1 MLQALAA
8 LFGAAFTVAACY
20 AAGAL
25 LIARVTRGI
34 GTPLKRFE
42 YLPLAFLTGAACL
55 QLLIFVT
62 LALRIGYKGVW
73 FVLLGTLIWA
83 GLKMPLSGRGN
94 AVPQSLKIGFGIIF
108 GVFTLIYF
116 VNAWAPETSPDGA
129 SYHLEF
135 VARFVRAHRFVRIP
149 DNMYAA
155 LSEGIEMLYVP
166 AFAFGRHSA
175 AALVHFGF
183 MVALALAMFAYGRR
197 IGNAW
202 AGAAGALLL
211 YLSPV
216 VGRDG
221 TTAYIDV
228 AVAAIAFA
236 VFYWLEIWD
245 ERRAMGLLI
254 PVGLLAGYA
263 YAAKYTA
270 FVLVLYALGFV
281 AWRAKRIRPVLVVAG
296 CAAIMIAPWM
306 LKDWLQYRNPVAPLA
321 DQIFRNP
328 YVHVYAEQDW
338 SAWLRRYDIANL
350 WTLPL
355 EVTMRGAHVQGLI
368 GPVFLLAPLALL
380 ALRYR
385 AGRRLLLPG
394 FLFLAVYFTNIGAR
408 FLIPCLPFFA
418 LAMALAINARVLLA
432 LVVAVHA
439 VASWPWDITRYSSPY
454 VWRIQEFPLAA
465 ALRVTSQEAYL
476 RKHLD
481 EDDVIRMVQ
490 TKVPAGGRVFSSEG
504 FATSYTS
511 REILIGYES
520 AFNNLIADM
529 LFMGYTEDYQPTKAA
544 VFHFGERTV
553 TRLRVLQTAQAKYG
567 QMWDVDELRFYDHG
581 AEVARKP
588 GAWKVRAWPNSF
600 EAQLAFDNS
609 EATRWRTW
617 ETASPGDYL
626 DVDFGEQTAVDEV
639 RVETSNQS
647 TWPMHLQ
654 VETINAQGRWQQITD
669 QFEIQPHVFHGSIR
683 RQATYEMHRR
693 GVDYLLV
700 MDNAWGADDFRDDPE
715 SWGLEVIGRSSHAS
729 LYKVMP

>member
-1 MLQALAA
+1 MLHALAA

-25 LIARVTRGI
+25 IIARVTRGI

-42 YLPLAFLTGAACL
+42 FVPLAFLTGAAGV
-55 QLLIFVT
+55 QLLIFAT

-73 FVLLGTLIWA
+73 MVLFAGLIWA
-83 GLKMPLSGRGN
+83 GLRIPLAGGTAAPR
-94 AVPQSLKIGFGIIF
+94 ALRLGFGIIF
-108 GVFTLIYF
+108 GVFTAIYF

-135 VARFVRAHRFVRIP
+135 VGRFVRAHRFVRIP

-183 MVALALAMFAYGRR
+183 MLALAMAMFAYGRR
-197 IGNAW
+197 IGQAW
-202 AGAAGALLL
+202 AGAAGALLV

-228 AVAAIAFA
+228 AVAAVAFA
-236 VFYWLEIWD
+236 VFYWLEVWD
-245 ERRAMGLLI
+245 ERRTIGLLI
-254 PVGLLAGYA
+254 PAGLLAGFG

-281 AWRAKRIRPVLVVAG
+281 AWRARKIRPVLVVAG
-296 CAAIMIAPWM
+296 CASIMIAPWM
-306 LKDWLQYRNPVAPLA
+306 IKDWMQYRNPVAPMA
-321 DQIFRNP
+321 NQIFRNP
-328 YVHVYAEQDW
+328 YVHVWREQDW
-338 SAWLRRYDIANL
+338 TGWLRRYDIANL

-355 EVTMRGAHVQGLI
+355 DVTVHGAYVQGLI

-385 AGRRLLLPG
+385 AGRRLLVPG

-418 LAMALAINARVLLA
+418 LAMTLAINTRVLLA
-432 LVVAVHA
+432 LVVGVHA
-439 VASWPWDITRYSSPY
+439 VASWPWNITRYSNPY
-454 VWRIQEFPLAA
+454 VWRIEGFPLAG
-465 ALRVTSQEAYL
+465 ALRSMSQEAYL
-476 RKHLD
+476 RKNLD
-481 EDDVIRMVQ
+481 QDDVVRMIEA
-490 TKVPAGGRVFSSEG
+490 KVPAGGRVFSSEG

-520 AFNNLIADM
+520 AFNDLIGDM

-544 VFHFGERTV
+544 VFHFAERNV
-553 TRLRVLQTAQAKYG
+553 RRLRVLQTAQAKRG
-567 QMWDVDELRFYDHG
+567 QMWDVDELRFYDRG
-581 AEVARKP
+581 VEVARNP
-588 GAWKVRAWPNSF
+588 RWKVRAWPNSW

-626 DVDFGEQTAVDEV
+626 DVDFGQQTAVDQV
-639 RVETSNQS
+639 VMETSNQS

-654 VETINAQGRWQQITD
+654 VDSMNAQGQWQKIAD
-669 QFEIQPHVFHGSIR
+669 QFEIQSHVFRGSIR

-693 GVDYLLV
+693 GVDYLLA
-700 MDNAWGADDFRDDPE
+700 MDSAWGADDFRDDPA
-715 SWGLEVIGRSSHAS
+715 SWGLEVIGRSSHAT